1 MQNWQTTVQTL
12 YQEITLTFMMQ
23 WTNKYVDDNCKSAS
37 NDHNCKSASSDHTN
51 QTAKHTAHVVQILQH
66 IYQILGWRKVLK

>member
-37 NDHNCKSASSDHTN
+37 SDHSN
-51 QTAKHTAHVVQILQH
+51 QTAKHMAHVVQILQH